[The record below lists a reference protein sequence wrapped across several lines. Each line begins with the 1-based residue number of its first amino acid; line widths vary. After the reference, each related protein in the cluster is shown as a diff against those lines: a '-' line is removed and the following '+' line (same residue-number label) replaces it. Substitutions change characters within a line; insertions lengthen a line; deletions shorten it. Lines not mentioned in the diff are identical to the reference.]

1 MTSKQHDQTTDLSLR
16 NKESGQI
23 SHQNSEALRHYLQ
36 AATSDN
42 TRKAYRSAIRQFEK
56 WGGRLPTDRDMIVRY
71 LLARAEVLNP
81 RTLDLHLTAISQWHH
96 TQGLRDPVHDPLVR
110 KTMDGIRRTH
120 GQPKRK
126 AKALRLEH
134 IAQMVKYLQQ
144 LLDSKKKYRDIALVL
159 TGFFGAFR
167 RSELVAIQVKD
178 LVWEP
183 EGVIIRLP
191 RSKSDQQATG
201 LARALPFAE
210 NPVCCPA
217 TAIKKWMETADIST
231 GPLFRPVNR
240 WDQVQDKHLN
250 PGAIN
255 DLLKT
260 LGGACQFDF
269 VPDMSS
275 HSFRRGLS
283 TSASREKVD
292 FELIK
297 KQGGWKSDATV
308 WEYIE
313 EGQQLTHN
321 ASSILMEKLATLLDI
336 DSELLQR

>member
-1 MTSKQHDQTTDLSLR
+1 MDNKQRHPQQPLSLR
-16 NKESGQI
+16 NDSTVVTSLSQ
-23 SHQNSEALRHYLQ
+23 SHSLNGYLK

-56 WGGRLPTDRDMIVRY
+56 WGGRLPTDRDTVVRY
-71 LLARAEVLNP
+71 LLARAESLNS
-81 RTLDLHLTAISQWHH
+81 RTLDLHLTAIGQWHH
-96 TQGLRDPVHDPLVR
+96 YQGVVDPVKDPLVR
-110 KTMDGIRRTH
+110 KTMEGIRRTH

-134 IAQMVKYLQQ
+134 IAQMVNHLRH
-144 LLDSKKKYRDIALVL
+144 LPDSKKKHRDMAMLL

-167 RSELVAIQVKD
+167 RSELVAVQVND

-183 EGVIIRLP
+183 EGLIIRLP
-191 RSKSDQQATG
+191 RSKTDQQATG
-201 LARALPFAE
+201 LARALPFAG

-217 TAIKKWMETADIST
+217 RAIKQWMDTADIAT
-231 GPLFRPVNR
+231 GPVFRPVNR
-240 WDQVQDKHLN
+240 WDQVQTKQLN

-260 LGGACQFDF
+260 LGRACQFDF
-269 VPDMSS
+269 VPELSS

-283 TSASREKVD
+283 TSAGREKVD

-313 EGQQLTHN
+313 EGQQLSDN
-321 ASSILMEKLATLLDI
+321 AAIILMEKMAALL
-336 DSELLQR
+336 SPEC

>member
-1 MTSKQHDQTTDLSLR
+1 MNNKPPKPASNLPLR
-16 NKESGQI
+16 NEESTLIERQ
-23 SHQNSEALRHYLQ
+23 EAESLRHYLQ

-56 WGGRLPTDRDMIVRY
+56 WGGRLPSDRDTVVRY
-71 LLARAEVLNP
+71 LLARAESLNP

-96 TQGLRDPVHDPLVR
+96 YQGLIDPVSDPLVR
-110 KTMDGIRRTH
+110 KTMEGVRRTQ

-134 IAQMVKYLQQ
+134 IAQMVNHLRQ
-144 LLDSKKKYRDIALVL
+144 LPDTKKKQRDIALVL

-167 RSELVAIQVKD
+167 RSELVAIQIGD

-183 EGVIIRLP
+183 EGLLIRLS
-191 RSKSDQQATG
+191 RSKTDQQAMG
-201 LARALPFAE
+201 LVRALPFGA
-210 NPVCCPA
+210 PGCCPA
-217 TAIKKWMETADIST
+217 MAMKNWMELADINE
-231 GPLFRPVNR
+231 GPVFRPINR
-240 WDQVQDKHLN
+240 WDRVQPKALN
-250 PGAIN
+250 PGGIN
-255 DLLKT
+255 ELLKT
-260 LGGACQFDF
+260 LGKACQFDF
-269 VPDMSS
+269 VPDLSS

-283 TSASREKVD
+283 TSAARERVD

-313 EGQQLTHN
+313 EGQQFNNN
-321 ASSILMEKLATLLDI
+321 ASIILMEKMSLLLNAQ
-336 DSELLQR
+336 SLKKGK

>member
-1 MTSKQHDQTTDLSLR
+1 MNSKSPKKVTELSLR
-16 NKESGQI
+16 NENSSLVARQESE
-23 SHQNSEALRHYLQ
+23 SLRQYLQ

-56 WGGRLPTDRDMIVRY
+56 WGGRLPSDRETVVRY
-71 LLARAEVLNP
+71 LLARAESLNP

-96 TQGLRDPVHDPLVR
+96 YQGLIDPVSDPLVR
-110 KTMDGIRRTH
+110 KTMEGVRRTH

-134 IAQMVKYLQQ
+134 IAQMVNHLRQ
-144 LLDSKKKYRDIALVL
+144 LPDTKKKLRDIALVL

-167 RSELVAIQVKD
+167 RSELVAIQIGD

-183 EGVIIRLP
+183 EGLLIKLP
-191 RSKSDQQATG
+191 RSKTDQQATG
-201 LARALPFAE
+201 LVRALHFGAPG
-210 NPVCCPA
+210 CCPA
-217 TAIKKWMETADIST
+217 TAMRNWIESVEINE
-231 GPLFRPVNR
+231 GPIFRPINR
-240 WDQVQDKHLN
+240 WDKVQPKALN
-250 PGAIN
+250 SGAIN
-255 DLLKT
+255 ELLKT
-260 LGGACQFDF
+260 LGNACQFDF
-269 VPDMSS
+269 VSDLSS

-283 TSASREKVD
+283 TSAARERVD

-313 EGQQLTHN
+313 EGQQFNNN
-321 ASSILMEKLATLLDI
+321 AALVLMEKLEALVGNV
-336 DSELLQR
+336 

>member
-1 MTSKQHDQTTDLSLR
+1 MNNKAPRKVTELSLR
-16 NKESGQI
+16 NEDSSLIAHQES
-23 SHQNSEALRHYLQ
+23 ETLRHYLQ

-56 WGGRLPTDRDMIVRY
+56 WGGRLPSDRDTVVRY
-71 LLARAEVLNP
+71 LLARAESLNP

-96 TQGLRDPVHDPLVR
+96 YQRLVDPVSDPLVR
-110 KTMDGIRRTH
+110 KTMEGVRRTH

-134 IAQMVKYLQQ
+134 IAQMVKHLQQ
-144 LLDSKKKYRDIALVL
+144 LPDSKKKYRDIALVL

-167 RSELVAIQVKD
+167 RSELVAIQIGD

-183 EGVIIRLP
+183 EGLIIRLP
-191 RSKSDQQATG
+191 RSKTDQQAAG
-201 LARALPFAE
+201 LARALPFAG
-210 NPVCCPA
+210 NPTCCPA
-217 TAIKKWMETADIST
+217 KAIKKWMETAEIAA

-240 WDQVQDKHLN
+240 WDQIQARQLN

-269 VPDMSS
+269 VPELSS

-283 TSASREKVD
+283 TSAGREKVD

-313 EGQQLTHN
+313 ESQQLSDN
-321 ASSILMEKLATLLDI
+321 ATVILMEKMAAFFA
-336 DSELLQR
+336 SE

>member
-1 MTSKQHDQTTDLSLR
+1 MSNNPSKSPGDLPTRNAEWSLTAQR
-16 NKESGQI
+16 E
-23 SHQNSEALRHYLQ
+23 SEALRHYIQ

-42 TRKAYRSAIRQFEK
+42 TRKTYRSAIRQFEK
-56 WGGRLPTDRDMIVRY
+56 WGGRLPSDRDTIVRY
-71 LLARAEVLNP
+71 LLTKADSLNS
-81 RTLDLHLTAISQWHH
+81 RTLDLHLTAISQWHQY
-96 TQGLRDPVHDPLVR
+96 QGLADPARDSMVR

-134 IAQMVKYLQQ
+134 IAQMVNHLRQQ
-144 LLDSKKKYRDIALVL
+144 PDTQKKYRDIALIL

-167 RSELVAIQVKD
+167 RSELVALQVQD

-183 EGVIIRLP
+183 EGLIIRLP
-191 RSKSDQQATG
+191 RSKTDQQSQGMT
-201 LARALPFAE
+201 RALPFGTKG
-210 NPVCCPA
+210 CCPA
-217 TAIKKWMETADIST
+217 TAIEEWMEVANIDN

-240 WDQVQDKHLN
+240 WDKVQTKPLN

-255 DLLKT
+255 DLLKN
-260 LGGACQFDF
+260 LGEACQFEF
-269 VPDMSS
+269 LPDLSS

-283 TSASREKVD
+283 TSAARERID

-313 EGQQLTHN
+313 EGQQFSDN
-321 ASSILMEKLATLLDI
+321 AALMLMEKMTQFI
-336 DSELLQR
+336 IN